1 MPFCRTARWERI
13 IAVIAVVFVLI
24 ASIFMASSLVGL
36 KSCVSEFDPDAHHD
50 AGTNQERRWKQW
62 LENLELV
69 IDFEGITDPAEG
81 PSKKRAALL
90 AVGGAAIR
98 ELFATLTVADTQYS
112 TAKAALTAHF
122 TAKKNLTAER
132 YKFFCTKPES
142 PEESHDDWVTRLRVK
157 GADCEFDKMDLESAI
172 TLVLTLHT
180 YSEKLQREIIA
191 QDMDLIRAL
200 STARSIELT
209 EKEIAFMK
217 QNPLQSLATPV
228 HAVRGFKQNT
238 PLAPN
243 LKVRL
248 LNCAVIV
255 GNECLTKANAKL
267 WVPLATTARKETI
280 LLAFVKLRSRLSL
293 SKWLILKISL

>member
-1 MPFCRTARWERI
+1 MPFCGTARWERTI
-13 IAVIAVVFVLI
+13 TVIAVVFVLI

-69 IDFEGITDPAEG
+69 MDFEGITDPVEG
-81 PSKKRAALL
+81 PSKKQAALL
-90 AVGGAAIR
+90 AVGG
-98 ELFATLTVADTQYS
+98 
-112 TAKAALTAHF
+112 
-122 TAKKNLTAER
+122 
-132 YKFFCTKPES
+132 
-142 PEESHDDWVTRLRVK
+142 
-157 GADCEFDKMDLESAI
+157 
-172 TLVLTLHT
+172 
-180 YSEKLQREIIA
+180 
-191 QDMDLIRAL
+191 AL

-228 HAVRGFKQNT
+228 HAVRGFKQT
-238 PLAPN
+238 THLDPN

-248 LNCAVIV
+248 LNCVVIV

-267 WVPLATTARKETI
+267 WVSLATTARKETI

-293 SKWLILKISL
+293 SKWLILKMSLQQNIIIIIRRIFIQDIHFNKLKLLLLMCVL